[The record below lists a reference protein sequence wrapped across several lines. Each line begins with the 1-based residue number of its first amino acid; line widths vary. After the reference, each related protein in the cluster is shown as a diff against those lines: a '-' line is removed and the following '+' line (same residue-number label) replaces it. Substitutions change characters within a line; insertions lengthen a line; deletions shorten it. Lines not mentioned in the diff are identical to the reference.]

1 MGSKQKYIKGN
12 TFDFE
17 DDFIDSL
24 AELEDIILKIKIGR
38 YIEENLKDYPVNKL
52 TTYVVGGF
60 VRHNNESVYFAI
72 EILRSPRMN
81 IVLTDF
87 HLIDTNEYLDLINL
101 NCYIKNE
108 KSI

>member
-1 MGSKQKYIKGN
+1 MVAG
-12 TFDFE
+12 
-17 DDFIDSL
+17 L
-24 AELEDIILKIKIGR
+24 
-38 YIEENLKDYPVNKL
+38 
-52 TTYVVGGF
+52 
-60 VRHNNESVYFAI
+60 VRHNDESVYFAI

>member
-12 TFDFE
+12 AFDFE

-52 TTYVVGGF
+52 TTYVVGG
-60 VRHNNESVYFAI
+60 VVIHNEESIYFAI
-72 EILRSPRMN
+72 EILRTPRMN
-81 IVLTDF
+81 LVLTDF
-87 HLIDTNEYLDLINL
+87 HLIDLNEYLDLINL
-101 NCYIKNE
+101 NLYIK
-108 KSI
+108 